1 MPERAAE
8 RAAVERLRERL
19 AGAAQAGPQNRI
31 WRFGD
36 GIDTDAMAPGQY
48 MKLPIEELARHCL
61 EGVRP
66 EFAASVRPGDV
77 IVAGANFGVGSSR
90 EQAPQALATLGVAGV
105 VAVSF
110 AGLFYRN
117 AINLGLP
124 VLVCGRH
131 RLTRGRHRRR
141 AGRLRGEAD
150 AGGRRNDRPGTDAPL
165 PAGHRP
171 GGRADPAPQGNAGP
185 GMIPPCSLPSR
196 RSRKIVS
203 STDASSSARSE
214 CTSSPRR

>member
-1 MPERAAE
+1 VAE
-8 RAAVERLRERL
+8 AVAEVR
-19 AGAAQAGPQNRI
+19 GQNRI

-66 EFAASVRPGDV
+66 EFAAAVRPGDV
-77 IVAGANFGVGSSR
+77 MVAGANFGIGSSR

-105 VAVSF
+105 VALSF

-124 VLVCGRH
+124 VFVCRDIEGLEDGVIASLDASRAKL
-131 RLTRGRHRRR
+131 RLAGGATVELEPMPGFLLDIVR
-141 AGRLRGEAD
+141 AGGLIPHLKASL
-150 AGGRRNDRPGTDAPL
+150 AP
-165 PAGHRP
+165 
-171 GGRADPAPQGNAGP
+171 
-185 GMIPPCSLPSR
+185 
-196 RSRKIVS
+196 K
-203 STDASSSARSE
+203 
-214 CTSSPRR
+214 

>member
-1 MPERAAE
+1 MKA
-8 RAAVERLRERL
+8 
-19 AGAAQAGPQNRI
+19 RI

-48 MKLPIEELARHCL
+48 MKLPIEELALHCL

-66 EFAASVRPGDV
+66 EFPGSVRRGDV
-77 IVAGANFGVGSSR
+77 VVAGTNFGIGSSR

-124 VLVCGRH
+124 VLVCRDIE
-131 RLTRGRHRRR
+131 RLEDGAIASLDAPAASLTL
-141 AGRLRGEAD
+141 ASGESVD
-150 AGGRRNDRPGTDAPL
+150 LEPMPGFLLDIVQAGGL
-165 PAGHRP
+165 
-171 GGRADPAPQGNAGP
+171 
-185 GMIPPCSLPSR
+185 IPHLKASLA
-196 RSRKIVS
+196 RK
-203 STDASSSARSE
+203 
-214 CTSSPRR
+214 